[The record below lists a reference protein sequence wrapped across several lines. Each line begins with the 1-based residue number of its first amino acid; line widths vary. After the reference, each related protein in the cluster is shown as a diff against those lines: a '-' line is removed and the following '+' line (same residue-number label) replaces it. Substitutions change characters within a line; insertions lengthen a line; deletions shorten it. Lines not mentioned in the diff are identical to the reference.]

1 MAQHDAPFNK
11 YHKANPIPTKFIPSI
26 VAGKGGDAVTPDMF
40 KPTLIS
46 RPQTA
51 RNKKTKDVDSDCS
64 DNSVVR
70 AYKKQ
75 QAHVESLYWHEGFG
89 GHSAT
94 RECVCVYG
102 ETRHYKREKKYRYYS
117 ARRSKKSKE
126 VWARLTRPKSA
137 AVLPKSQ

>member
-1 MAQHDAPFNK
+1 M
-11 YHKANPIPTKFIPSI
+11 
-26 VAGKGGDAVTPDMF
+26 AGKGGDAVTPDMF
-40 KPTLIS
+40 KPKLVA

-51 RNKKTKDVDSDCS
+51 KNKKKDHDSDCS

-75 QAHVESLYWHEGFG
+75 QAHVEYLYWHEGFG
-89 GHSAT
+89 GNSAA

-102 ETRHYKREKKYRYYS
+102 ETKHYKREKKYRYYS

-137 AVLPKSQ
+137 AVLLKSHWKVKN